1 MLYIGVVEDRNDPL
15 KLGRCKVRVIGLHTH
30 DAAKLPTADLPWA
43 VPMQPTTSAAIS
55 GIGTTPLGLVE
66 GTSVIVMFRDDEK
79 QFPIIL
85 GSIAGIPQS
94 TSSDISSDD
103 STIRI
108 KIDGELKQVNEQTNV
123 LLDGSGNP
131 VVDSSGA
138 PVTTSQESVT
148 LENANKL
155 KRAVEYTPS
164 ANCVALIK
172 RFEGLRL
179 QAYQDSVGIWTI
191 GYGTTRINGSPV
203 QPGMIIT
210 EVQAEKYLSE
220 DLKEFVPLV
229 QRNTRAL
236 ITQSMFDALC
246 SFTYNLGG
254 GNLSKSTLLKDL
266 NSSKY
271 LDAATGFMLWTKAG
285 GKELLGLVRRRSAE
299 KDLFLAEGIPNES
312 GELPPQEL
320 QSGVTQAES
329 SVTNNVRSP
338 TANLN
343 SQATQS
349 VSSVL
354 GFRDPNMKYPLYYDE
369 PDTNR
374 LARHEEI
381 NKTVVYKKEAA
392 QLKGIEVA
400 DGSTWDQSPIPYN
413 TQYPFNHVMQTESGH
428 ILEFDD
434 TPNSE
439 RIHLYHKSGTFTEID
454 ANGTQV
460 NRIIGDGYEILER
473 NGYVQVNGSLN
484 VTIDGAHN
492 VLVKNALNL
501 IVNGLT
507 TVNIFND
514 TVMNVSGD
522 MSLSVGGAFTLKA
535 NSIVMESD
543 TSINALAAGGA
554 FNIEASGEASVKA
567 GGNAKLDGS
576 QVHLGMGANSA
587 ESSGLETPPASKE
600 PEMPEFGS
608 LTVVTRGAS
617 AGGQY
622 ETPEEG
628 DPSAHIQK
636 QINSGAIKKEEMD
649 SGTQQDSQELEPPVV
664 SPEEK
669 SCDAIFMKATFEP
682 SFILSKNFTLGVL
695 TKNGSRP
702 VIAQQGLSVQEI
714 VCNLKGL
721 SENCLEPIKNLYP
734 NMVITSGFRRPQD
747 VANSSKTS
755 DHYLGCAADIV
766 IPNFGRQGHYE
777 AIQKIQQLVPY
788 DQLLLEYQGASTV
801 WIHVSFK
808 YNGSKKQIFTMRD
821 HKRIGDFGQFVLVA

>member
-1 MLYIGVVEDRNDPL
+1 MLYVGVIEDRNDPL

-30 DAAKLPTADLPWA
+30 DAVKLPTADLPWA
-43 VPMQPTTSAAIS
+43 IPMQPITSAAIS
-55 GIGTTPLGLVE
+55 GIGFSPLGLVE

-94 TSSDISSDD
+94 TSADINADD

-108 KIDGELKQVNEQTNV
+108 KIDGELKQVNEQSNV
-123 LLDGSGNP
+123 LLDGSGNA
-131 VVDSSGA
+131 VVDSSGN
-138 PVTTSQESVT
+138 PVTTSQEPIT
-148 LENANKL
+148 LENNNKL
-155 KRAVEYTPS
+155 KRAVEFTPS
-164 ANCVALIK
+164 KQCVELIK

-179 QAYQDSVGIWTI
+179 EAYQDSVGIWTI
-191 GYGTTRINGSPV
+191 GYGTTRINGVPV

-210 EVQAEKYLSE
+210 QVEAEAFLLE
-220 DLKEFVPLV
+220 DLKEFVPIV

-271 LDAATGFMLWTKAG
+271 LDAAAGFLLWTKAG

-299 KDLFLAEGIPNES
+299 KDLFLLEGTPNIA
-312 GELPPQEL
+312 GELPIQETE
-320 QSGVTQAES
+320 SDITNGVIT
-329 SVTNNVRSP
+329 P
-338 TANLN
+338 GANSN
-343 SQATQS
+343 SEATQS

-354 GFRDPNMKYPLYYDE
+354 GFRDPNRKYPLYYDE

-381 NKTVVYKKEAA
+381 NKTIVYKKEAA
-392 QLKGIEVA
+392 QLKGVEVA
-400 DGSTWDQSPIPYN
+400 DGSNWNQPSIPYN
-413 TQYPFNHVMQTESGH
+413 AQYPFNHVMQTESGH
-428 ILEFDD
+428 IFEFDD

-473 NGYVQVNGSLN
+473 NGYVQINGSLN

-501 IVNGLT
+501 NVNGLT
-507 TVNIFND
+507 TVNIFNNAI
-514 TVMNVSGD
+514 MNVSGD
-522 MSLSVGGAFTLKA
+522 MSLSVGGAFALKA
-535 NSIVMESD
+535 NSIIMESS
-543 TSINALAAGGA
+543 TSINARASGGN
-554 FNIEASGEASVKA
+554 FNIQASGEASIKA
-567 GGNAKLDGS
+567 GTIAKLDGI
-576 QVHLGMGANSA
+576 QLRLGMGANSA
-587 ESSGLETPPASKE
+587 RTSGLSSPSAVKQT
-600 PEMPEFGS
+600 EMPEFGN
-608 LTVVTRGAS
+608 LTVITRGVS
-617 AGGQY
+617 SGGQY

-649 SGTQQDSQELEPPVV
+649 SGSEEDSQELEPPSV
-664 SPEEK
+664 SSGEK
-669 SCDAIFMKATFEP
+669 SCDAIFMKSTFEP

-721 SENCLEPIKNLYP
+721 SENCLEPIRNLYP

-766 IPNFGRQGHYE
+766 IPNLGRQGHYE
-777 AIQKIQQLVPY
+777 VIQKIQQLVPY

-808 YNGSKKQIFTMRD
+808 YNGSKKLIFTMRD
-821 HKRIGDFGQFVLVA
+821 HKRIGNFGQFVLVT